1 MDWVASLQ
9 RFEDPVAWVAIFSG
23 NTIPRGLEGCWS
35 TGNKTPRGLSFLIFR
50 ESNPLVAWVLSL
62 KAITLKVVFYFH
74 KI

>member
-23 NTIPRGLEGCWS
+23 NTIPCGLEGCWS

-50 ESNPLVAWVLSL
+50 EYNPLVAWVLSL
-62 KAITLKVVFYFH
+62 EGYHTKSCFLFS
-74 KI
+74 